1 MKLFK
6 NNRKFLVSK
15 KITLTDRGRISLL
28 NNEQFSIVIGNK
40 KNDITKKKWGFY
52 LTNSCNSSLKN
63 KGLKT
68 AIIKGKMNKR
78 IFVCLVDK
86 RKIKIFKDYLKHEQ
100 LVLKK
105 WLDSY

>member
-6 NNRKFLVSK
+6 DNRKFLVSK
-15 KITLTDRGRISLL
+15 KITLTDRGRITLL

-52 LTNSCNSSLKN
+52 LTNSSLKS

-68 AIIKGKMNKR
+68 AIIKGKKNKR

-86 RKIKIFKDYLKHEQ
+86 RKIKIFKDYLNQEQ

-105 WLDSY
+105 WLDNY